1 MATVF
6 MKWLET
12 RPQDYDRGISV
23 LTFGRLKQLQAEII
37 NRLIH
42 DEMNVLEIGCGT
54 GALTIAMAQSGARVI
69 AIDIAPAMLVEAENR
84 ARHAGFEAEIDFR
97 LMDASL
103 IGENFP
109 PASFDLI
116 VSSLAFSEM
125 ASQAQVYVLQKCRYL
140 LASGGRLSILDET
153 SPKNLLARLIL
164 SVMRLPLRLI
174 TWLLTRTTTK
184 PLRDFEDK
192 FAHAGFRSEMVASRL
207 GGTLSLFIADPV
219 HEDGVEFIPSLDR
232 FKHRTSLRTLL
243 IDMWALFLRILPPY
257 PKVNPGVYV
266 VGRPGPDSPVLVTG
280 NFDLTVRRL
289 VKAIDGRISAW
300 VLVVDS
306 AGINVWCAAGGGF
319 LNADKVIGALHISGL
334 ERLVHHRALILPQ
347 LCANGVDGWRIRR
360 ETNWGVHWGP
370 VRAEDIPDFVDA
382 GRVKTDEMRW
392 VQFPLK
398 DRLEMVTATL
408 GFYGLFILLP
418 VAIFWRSNFWLIFV
432 SMVGISYFY
441 AVVLPWLPGR
451 DGIAK
456 SVSLT
461 LITLAGLV
469 AFCAIY
475 EPLPSLLMFRWVV
488 GLVALSVFS
497 AAELQGMSP
506 LMRGEQAN
514 WSREAIIF
522 IVLGLI
528 YWLVPLA
535 LGWR

>member
-12 RPQDYDRGISV
+12 RPQDYDRGISI
-23 LTFGRLKQLQAEII
+23 LTLGQLKQLQVEIV
-37 NRLIH
+37 NRLIR

-54 GALTIAMAQSGARVI
+54 GALTIAMAQSGARVT
-69 AIDIAPAMLVEAENR
+69 AIDIASEMLVEAESR
-84 ARHAGFEAEIDFR
+84 ARNAGFEAEINFR

-103 IGENFP
+103 IGDNFP

-116 VSSLAFSEM
+116 VSSLTFSEM
-125 ASQAQVYVLQKCRYL
+125 TSQAQVYVLQKCRYL
-140 LASGGRLSILDET
+140 LAPGGRLSILDET
-153 SPKNLLARLIL
+153 SPKNLLARLVA
-164 SVMRLPLRLI
+164 SVVRLPLRIL

-184 PLRDFEDK
+184 PIRDFKDK
-192 FAHAGFRSEMVASRL
+192 FARAGFRSEMAASRL

-219 HEDGVEFIPSLDR
+219 REDGVEVLPSLSR
-232 FKHRTSLRTLL
+232 LTHRTSLRTLL
-243 IDMWALFLRILPPY
+243 IDVWAVFLRILPPY

-266 VGRPGPDSPVLVTG
+266 VGTPDPDSPVLVTG

-289 VKAIDGRISAW
+289 VQAIDGRMSAW
-300 VLVVDS
+300 ILVVDS

-334 ERLVHHRALILPQ
+334 ERIVHHRSLILPQ
-347 LCANGVDGWRIRR
+347 LCANGVDGWRIRQ

-370 VRAEDIPDFVDA
+370 VRAEDIPDYVDA

-408 GFYGLFILLP
+408 GFYGLLILLP
-418 VAIFWRSNFWLIFV
+418 VAVFWRSNFWPIFV

-451 DGIAK
+451 EGIAK

-461 LITLAGLV
+461 LITLVGLITY
-469 AFCAIY
+469 CTIY
-475 EPLPSLLMFRWVV
+475 DPLPIMRMFNWAV
-488 GLVALSVFS
+488 GLAALSVFS